1 MVAKYRTRRYTRK
14 TIEGDII
21 VAEILFA
28 ASPPIGHVAPL
39 LSVARGLV
47 NRGDDV
53 TFLTSARH
61 ADKIRAIGAIPHP
74 LPYGAD
80 YDDSSFDAD
89 LPGRAETS
97 GVARVNFDVKHIF
110 IRPLPHQA
118 AALEEVMAAHHF
130 DAIVADAFFLGILPM
145 LLGKST
151 SRPPILAYSTTPLFL
166 TSRDTAPGGPGLLPG
181 TGVFGR
187 LRNRAL
193 NVVTQKVTLRSS
205 HQAADTMLATLDL
218 PKLPVFVLDSGILA
232 DRLIAPTIP
241 EFEYHRSDLPD
252 HVRFVGAVLPPPAD
266 DFVAPRWWNELSADR
281 PVVHVTQGT
290 IDNADLTRLIEP
302 TIEAL
307 ANEDVT
313 VVVTTGGRPISQLR
327 SPLPPNTFVSEFI
340 PHDILLPLVDV
351 MVTNGGYG
359 AVQRA
364 LTTGVPLVVAGN
376 TEDKPEVAA
385 RVEYFGAGVNLRT
398 GVPTAAEVRRAV
410 HSVLNDDTYRQSA
423 LRLQTAYTRRDGV
436 NAIAA
441 LVDEAIAERRME
453 AQHV

>member
-1 MVAKYRTRRYTRK
+1 VVASIEPVDTTHQ

-39 LSVARGLV
+39 LSVARALV
-47 NRGDDV
+47 DRGDDV

-74 LPYGAD
+74 LQYGGD

-89 LPGRAETS
+89 LPGRVETS
-97 GVARVNFDVKHIF
+97 GVARVNFDVKHVF
-110 IRPLPHQA
+110 IRSMPHQA
-118 AALEEVMAAHHF
+118 AALEEVMATQHF

-145 LLGKST
+145 LLGKRT

-166 TSRDTAPGGPGLLPG
+166 TSRDTAPGGPGILPG
-181 TGVFGR
+181 TGVLGR
-187 LRNRAL
+187 MRNRAL
-193 NVVTQKVTLRSS
+193 SVVTQKVMLRSS
-205 HQAADTMLATLDL
+205 HRAADTMLAALGL
-218 PKLPVFVLDSGILA
+218 PKLPVFVLDSAILA
-232 DRLIAPTIP
+232 DRVIAPTIP

-252 HVRFVGAVLPPPAD
+252 HVRFVGAVTPPPAE
-266 DFVAPRWWNELSADR
+266 DFVAPRWWNELTADR

-290 IDNADLTRLIEP
+290 IDNADLSRLIEP
-302 TIEAL
+302 TIDAL
-307 ANEDVT
+307 ADEDVT
-313 VVVTTGGRPISQLR
+313 VVVTTGGRPTSQLR
-327 SPLPPNTFVSEFI
+327 SPLPPNVFVSEFI

-364 LTTGVPLVVAGN
+364 LVTGVPLVVAGN

-398 GVPTAAEVRRAV
+398 GVPTAADVRRAV
-410 HSVLNDDTYRQSA
+410 RSVLNDATYRQNA
-423 LRLQTAYTRRDGV
+423 RRLQSAYGRRDGV
-436 NAIAA
+436 DEIAT